1 MTKRRVLV
9 LRNSR
14 MLSAV
19 MKLLRTL
26 ELLDAADEPKA
37 SNLIL
42 LRLIVYEMFN
52 IDVNLESFIVL
63 SFI

>member
-1 MTKRRVLV
+1 
-9 LRNSR
+9 
-14 MLSAV
+14 